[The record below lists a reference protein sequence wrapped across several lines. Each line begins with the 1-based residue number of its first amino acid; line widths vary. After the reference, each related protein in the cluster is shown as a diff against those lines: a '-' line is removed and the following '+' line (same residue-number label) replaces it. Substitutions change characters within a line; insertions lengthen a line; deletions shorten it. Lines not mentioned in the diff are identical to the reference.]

1 MLLHNLKV
9 ALRNILKYKVQ
20 TLGSILS
27 LAIGMVTLATVHS
40 FLQNFRM
47 ASINH
52 EPYYDRVY
60 NLRFDSIQ
68 KRQSDHSIRINGDI
82 VRAVKANGGPRCIE
96 QGPYAPN
103 GMLTGGWAEFTLN
116 GNTRRKTPLDAVPLD
131 RNYPNFVGIRSAI
144 TGEKIKVLG
153 RRMMPLST
161 KSRQSKSL
169 VTRILWVQVF
179 V

>member
-52 EPYYDRVY
+52 EPY
-60 NLRFDSIQ
+60 LTGFITSDSIPS
-68 KRQSDHSIRINGDI
+68 KNVNRII
-82 VRAVKANGGPRCIE
+82 
-96 QGPYAPN
+96 Q
-103 GMLTGGWAEFTLN
+103 
-116 GNTRRKTPLDAVPLD
+116 
-131 RNYPNFVGIRSAI
+131 FVSMVIS
-144 TGEKIKVLG
+144 
-153 RRMMPLST
+153 
-161 KSRQSKSL
+161 
-169 VTRILWVQVF
+169 
-179 V
+179 

>member
-52 EPYYDRVY
+52 
-60 NLRFDSIQ
+60 NLIMTGFITSDSIPS
-68 KRQSDHSIRINGDI
+68 KNVNRII
-82 VRAVKANGGPRCIE
+82 
-96 QGPYAPN
+96 Q
-103 GMLTGGWAEFTLN
+103 
-116 GNTRRKTPLDAVPLD
+116 
-131 RNYPNFVGIRSAI
+131 FVSMVIS
-144 TGEKIKVLG
+144 
-153 RRMMPLST
+153 
-161 KSRQSKSL
+161 
-169 VTRILWVQVF
+169 
-179 V
+179 

>member
-40 FLQNFRM
+40 FLLNFRM

-68 KRQSDHSIRINGDI
+68 NVNRII
-82 VRAVKANGGPRCIE
+82 
-96 QGPYAPN
+96 Q
-103 GMLTGGWAEFTLN
+103 
-116 GNTRRKTPLDAVPLD
+116 
-131 RNYPNFVGIRSAI
+131 FVSMVIS
-144 TGEKIKVLG
+144 
-153 RRMMPLST
+153 
-161 KSRQSKSL
+161 
-169 VTRILWVQVF
+169 
-179 V
+179 

>member
-68 KRQSDHSIRINGDI
+68 NVNRII
-82 VRAVKANGGPRCIE
+82 
-96 QGPYAPN
+96 Q
-103 GMLTGGWAEFTLN
+103 
-116 GNTRRKTPLDAVPLD
+116 
-131 RNYPNFVGIRSAI
+131 FVSMVI
-144 TGEKIKVLG
+144 
-153 RRMMPLST
+153 
-161 KSRQSKSL
+161 SL
-169 VTRILWVQVF
+169 ER
-179 V
+179 